1 MRKGTHKRPR
11 CSTRSLVKRVSIRK
25 PRRDYTQAAIA
36 TTVTGNQML
45 LGGAD
50 A

>member
-11 CSTRSLVKRVSIRK
+11 CSTRCLVKRVSIRTT
-25 PRRDYTQAAIA
+25 RRDYTQAGIT

-50 A
+50 V